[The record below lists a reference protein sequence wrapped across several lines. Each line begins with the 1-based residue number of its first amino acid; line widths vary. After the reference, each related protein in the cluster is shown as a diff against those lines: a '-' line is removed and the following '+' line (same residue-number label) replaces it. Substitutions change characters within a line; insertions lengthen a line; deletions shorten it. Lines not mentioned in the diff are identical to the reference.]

1 MIARLPRALEPAVAR
16 AEALLRAEGVTV
28 VLGGRVVVRNVSL
41 EVNRREI
48 VSLIGP
54 NGSGKTT
61 LVRAF
66 LGLVPLADG
75 RLSIEPGTRIG
86 YVPQRFEPDPVLPM
100 TVGRFLA
107 LGTAGDRARRAAVL
121 DEVGCGALWRR
132 QLVELSGGELRRV
145 LIARALLR
153 DPDLLVLDEPV
164 QQVDLGGQLEL
175 YGLIGRIRDEH
186 GCGVVVISHD
196 LHVVMASTDRVV
208 CLNGHVCCSGAPDAV
223 SRHPEYIALFGA
235 RAAAR
240 IAVYTHA
247 HDHAHGPAGEVMP
260 LDAAAAAPPRPEGA
274 HDHDQ
279 ARRRAHGAERR

>member
-1 MIARLPRALEPAVAR
+1 MIAGLMRAADAGRATGSRLVS
-16 AEALLRAEGVTV
+16 AEGLSIA
-28 VLGGRVVVRNVSL
+28 LGGRLVVRDVSL
-41 EVNRREI
+41 EVDRREI

-61 LVRAF
+61 MVRAI
-66 LGLVPLADG
+66 LGLVPLAKG
-75 RLSIEPGTRIG
+75 HLTIQPGVRIG
-86 YVPQRFEPDPVLPM
+86 YVPQRFEPDPVIPM
-100 TVGRFLA
+100 SVDRFLA
-107 LGTAGDRARRAAVL
+107 LGTVGDRARRLAVL
-121 DEVGCGALWRR
+121 EEVGCGALVRR

-153 DPDLLVLDEPV
+153 DPDLLVLDEPA

-186 GCGVVVISHD
+186 GCGVIVISHD
-196 LHVVMASTDRVV
+196 LHVVMASTDRVI
-208 CLNGHVCCSGAPDAV
+208 CLNGHVCCSGAPDTV

-235 RAAAR
+235 RAAAS

-260 LDAAAAAPPRPEGA
+260 LDGAARA
-274 HDHDQ
+274 HDHDH
-279 ARRRAHGAERR
+279 AHPHDHKADH